1 MTRKRYIKLM
11 MAAGLSRNEAE
22 HIASFGKT
30 ERGQVLSDRMKK
42 HKLAHRGCWPC
53 DTYDELFDF
62 WFDANM
68 LRRNSTPVEPP
79 AAFLRRCDNY
89 VK

>member
-22 HIASFGKT
+22 HIVSLGKN
-30 ERGQVLSDRMKK
+30 EQDQVLSDRMKK

-53 DTYDELFDF
+53 DTYDELLNF

-68 LRRNSTPVEPP
+68 LRRNSAPVEPP
-79 AAFLRRCDNY
+79 VNLF
-89 VK
+89 KEM